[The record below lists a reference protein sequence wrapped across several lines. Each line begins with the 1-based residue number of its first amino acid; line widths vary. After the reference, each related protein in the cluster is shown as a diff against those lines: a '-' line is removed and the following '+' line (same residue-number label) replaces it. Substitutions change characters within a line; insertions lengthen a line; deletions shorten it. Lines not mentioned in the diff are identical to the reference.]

1 MYLDGIVMEDDI
13 VQISFAGSGGM
24 YHYYL
29 GVAKILQDNFH
40 LDNVIFGGTSGGCFP
55 ALLLVLG
62 KDIDKVHYEVNRQI
76 LEEAADSWM
85 GSLFRWN
92 AITRKYITEFLD
104 DDTHEKV
111 NGRLHLSMTKVRPWG
126 NEVVSEWETTEDLI
140 QCIQC
145 SSFIPLIF
153 EFKVWNWH
161 RDARYIDGGVTN
173 NKVHVHLDKP
183 HIYITTT
190 MWREVSYNW
199 IWCYTDLMWAEQLY
213 KWGKEDATDHL
224 QEFAEHL
231 RVKDT
236 SLLNRLNEAIVL
248 TDDEEDISK
257 IL

>member
-1 MYLDGIVMEDDI
+1 MEEI

-29 GVAKILQDNFH
+29 GVAKVLQDNFH

-62 KDIDKVHYEVNRQI
+62 KDIDKVHYEVNRKI
-76 LEEAADSWM
+76 LEEAADSWL

-104 DDTHEKV
+104 DDTHEQV

-126 NEVVSEWETTEDLI
+126 NEVVSEWESTEDLI

-153 EFKVWNWH
+153 EFKVWHWH
-161 RDARYIDGGVTN
+161 RDARYIDGGITN
-173 NKVHVHLDKP
+173 NKVHVHPDKP

-190 MWREVSYNW
+190 MWREASYNW
-199 IWCYTDLMWAEQLY
+199 LWCYTDLMWAEQLY

-224 QEFAEHL
+224 HELAEHL
-231 RVKDT
+231 RVKDS
-236 SLLNRLNEAIVL
+236 SLLNRASESIVI
-248 TDDEEDISK
+248 TDSEEESKDIN
-257 IL
+257 ID